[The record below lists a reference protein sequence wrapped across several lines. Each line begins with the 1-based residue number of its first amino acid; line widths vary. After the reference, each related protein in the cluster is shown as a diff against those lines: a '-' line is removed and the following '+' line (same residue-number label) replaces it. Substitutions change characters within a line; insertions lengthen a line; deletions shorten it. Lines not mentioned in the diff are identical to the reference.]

1 MKPIITGLGTGLDNV
16 ITALET
22 PLRPKK
28 LSMRVSGS
36 RLGSVVRPAPTA
48 DELAGG
54 VAVAGAVAA
63 PRFGM
68 RVHSSPIAPAARG
81 PLSPDDYATAEDYE

>member
-1 MKPIITGLGTGLDNV
+1 MKPVITGLDNV
-16 ITALET
+16 VTAIET

-28 LSMRVSGS
+28 LSLRVSGA
-36 RLGSVVRPAPTA
+36 RIGGVVRPGSIA

-54 VAVAGAVAA
+54 EAVAGGVAA
-63 PRFGM
+63 RRFGM
-68 RVHSSPIAPAARG
+68 RVLSSVVAPVASP

>member
-1 MKPIITGLGTGLDNV
+1 MLFFKDS
-16 ITALET
+16 
-22 PLRPKK
+22 KK
-28 LSMRVSGS
+28 LTLPVSGA
-36 RLGSVVRPAPTA
+36 RLGGVVRPGSIA
-48 DELAGG
+48 DELASG

-68 RVHSSPIAPAARG
+68 RVHSSPLAPVARG

>member
-1 MKPIITGLGTGLDNV
+1 MKPLITGLDTV
-16 ITALET
+16 ITAIET
-22 PLRPKK
+22 PLRPQK
-28 LSMRVSGS
+28 LTLPISGS
-36 RLGSVVRPAPTA
+36 RLGSVVRPVPTA

-54 VAVAGAVAA
+54 VAIAGAVAA

-68 RVHSSPIAPAARG
+68 RALRSPLAPIVRG